1 MHRRFVGLLAV
12 LAVVALTGLALAGDG
27 KLPLAPDG
35 KAPRPVA
42 ELPAAPVTV
51 EGKLMCAK
59 CSLQEA
65 GQDKCQSVVVAGDQ
79 KYYLVKN
86 EIAAKDGHVCKGE
99 KAVKVT
105 GVVSEKDGRKWIEA
119 TEITEVKS

>member
-12 LAVVALTGLALAGDG
+12 LAVVALTGLALAGDQ
-27 KLPLAPDG
+27 
-35 KAPRPVA
+35 
-42 ELPAAPVTV
+42 AAPVTV
-51 EGKLMCAK
+51 EGKLLCAK
-59 CSLQEA
+59 CTLEEA
-65 GQDKCQSVVVAGDQ
+65 GQEKCQSVVVAGDQ

-86 EIAAKDGHVCKGE
+86 AIAEKDGHVCKGE

-119 TEITEVKS
+119 TAITEVKS

>member
-1 MHRRFVGLLAV
+1 MHRRLAV
-12 LAVVALTGLALAGDG
+12 LLAIVAVVTLAGLALAGD
-27 KLPLAPDG
+27 K
-35 KAPRPVA
+35 
-42 ELPAAPVTV
+42 AAPVTV
-51 EGKLMCAK
+51 EGKLLCAK

-105 GVVSEKDGRKWIEA
+105 GVVSEKDGQKWIEA
-119 TEITEVKS
+119 SEISEIKS

>member
-12 LAVVALTGLALAGDG
+12 LAVVALTGLALAGDE
-27 KLPLAPDG
+27 K
-35 KAPRPVA
+35 
-42 ELPAAPVTV
+42 AAPVTV

-59 CSLQEA
+59 CTLQEA
-65 GQDKCQSVVVAGDQ
+65 GQDKCQSVIVAGDQ

-86 EIAAKDGHVCKGE
+86 EIASKDGHVCKGE